1 MLIHNAVA
9 YFKEDKKDKSYIS
22 AKQSLLYADR
32 EQSEMLVSFFNL
44 LPTVNYVDKFWDF
57 EYLKKIQLSIP
68 IKFIT
73 IVILFFILSG
83 AFVFSNF
90 LKKISIDENKINY
103 YQEVRFNTGL
113 KTVDDMVLSKVFNI
127 PVDYDDKMIFHITS
141 SVNIMHGPADDFD
154 VLVKSVKN
162 QTVRITGYTPDKE
175 WYRVMIDDGNMGFV
189 RKKYLK
195 KGVGNQIPEKSKI
208 IKRDDRY

>member
-1 MLIHNAVA
+1 MCNLPN
-9 YFKEDKKDKSYIS
+9 
-22 AKQSLLYADR
+22 
-32 EQSEMLVSFFNL
+32 LV
-44 LPTVNYVDKFWDF
+44 LPT
-57 EYLKKIQLSIP
+57 
-68 IKFIT
+68 
-73 IVILFFILSG
+73 
-83 AFVFSNF
+83 
-90 LKKISIDENKINY
+90 
-103 YQEVRFNTGL
+103 
-113 KTVDDMVLSKVFNI
+113 VFNI

-208 IKRDDRY
+208 IKRDER